1 MRISRRKFTAAAV
14 SLLALT
20 PTGCT
25 TLSNQS
31 KESNSLLDRL
41 PWGQKEEEVVPYP
54 NPVKVAS
61 AWTADTLVQTNRTPT
76 RGFGGRV
83 FFYDE
88 KSRPVPVEGTLIVH
102 GFDDSASSAKEAVK
116 RYEFTPEQLT
126 RHFSQT
132 DLGASYS
139 IWIPWDAIGGEQKR
153 ISLVTSFKTSEG
165 RMVQGI
171 PATMV
176 LPGASAQTEE
186 EKIAAMYSPDYLAHR
201 DATQTGSTRHSG
213 LTTTTIRRRLPQT
226 QSEVISPSITLPGQ
240 RRGTQI
246 ATTGQTPSV
255 DLNMAGK
262 PRRAPNMPQRA
273 SILPASAQFPVQQ

>member
-20 PTGCT
+20 PTGCST
-25 TLSNQS
+25 IPSQS
-31 KESNSLLDRL
+31 KESGSLLDRL
-41 PWGQKEEEVVPYP
+41 PWSNKEEEVVAYP

-102 GFDDSASSAKEAVK
+102 GFDDSATDQTQGVK
-116 RYEFTPEQLT
+116 RFEFTPEQLT

-153 ISLVTSFKTSEG
+153 ISLVTSFKTDEG
-165 RMVQGI
+165 KTVQGI

-176 LPGASAQTEE
+176 LPGVSSQTAEE
-186 EKIAAMYSPDYLAHR
+186 RTAAKYSREYLAHR
-201 DATQTGSTRHSG
+201 DATHTGSTRHSG
-213 LTTTTIRRRLPQT
+213 LTTTTIRRGSPRPQA
-226 QSEVISPSITLPGQ
+226 EVISPGITLPGQ
-240 RRGTQI
+240 RQGTQI
-246 ATTGQTPSV
+246 AATGQTPSV
-255 DLNMAGK
+255 DLNMARKPGRLPSQ
-262 PRRAPNMPQRA
+262 PRRS
-273 SILPASAQFPVQQ
+273 SILPASAQFPLQK